1 MIERGKKVAPQKLK
15 IRYFVHVLV
24 YPASTFFGF
33 LLAGYAQPKETI
45 NDTITGFLPT
55 TVPIHQ
61 LLHYLYLFLAQ
72 LCGLLNGENT

>member
-33 LLAGYAQPKETI
+33 LPAGYAQPKETI

-55 TVPIHQ
+55 TVPIQ
-61 LLHYLYLFLAQ
+61 SLHYLFLAQ